1 VGSTWDQSIFRSL
14 LHHDESAGNL
24 LESLSTE
31 GYAQVFQGRLWHFAN
46 SVETYSK
53 VYRRKDTLNFSK
65 ADFGILQTQK
75 VMNLKQ
81 DSRNDYRLESQLLNI
96 TPTITSF
103 R

>member
-1 VGSTWDQSIFRSL
+1 MMNPQ
-14 LHHDESAGNL
+14 
-24 LESLSTE
+24 
-31 GYAQVFQGRLWHFAN
+31 
-46 SVETYSK
+46 ETYSK

-103 R
+103 RWLNLIPMIEAWDNDDNNNNK